1 MHQHLRRKH
10 AEVALVSSL
19 LLSGLPFVASQL
31 GPEIIY
37 SVAGEDWDR
46 GLVGGGRED
55 DEAQY
60 FTPHYIF

>member
-37 SVAGEDWDR
+37 SVAGED
-46 GLVGGGRED
+46 
-55 DEAQY
+55 
-60 FTPHYIF
+60 